1 MLTKL
6 EMTSSRQPYNVL
18 WGYIAKAVERRVS
31 DQGKLQISHEVSY
44 EVVEKIWN
52 PINWHDD
59 TIQRTTQLQLHE
71 NVKSIVH

>member
-31 DQGKLQISHEVSY
+31 DQGKLQISNDVSY
-44 EVVEKIWN
+44 EVAKEIWHT
-52 PINWHDD
+52 IAWHDNP
-59 TIQRTTQLQLHE
+59 IQRTIQLQLHE
-71 NVKSIVH
+71 KVKE